1 MFKIKFNVTKDT
13 PSGCIFLMLLLS
25 AYTIV
30 SWIVNLYKLTQCDF
44 IGPWKEELIHI
55 IGLVPA
61 FSWVTCWC

>member
-1 MFKIKFNVTKDT
+1 MFKIKFKNEEDPHV
-13 PSGCIFLMLLLS
+13 GFIIAMLLLLI
-25 AYTIV
+25 YTII

-44 IGPWKEELIHI
+44 VGPWKEEVIHI

>member
-1 MFKIKFNVTKDT
+1 MFKIKFNVTKNI

-61 FSWVTCWC
+61 FS